1 MWAGVFVNERR
12 TLTLWI
18 NEEDIASCDAV
29 SYIISLFEMEC

>member
-18 NEEDIASCDAV
+18 NEEDIASGEVV
-29 SYIISLFEMEC
+29 SECQLYYQP